1 MRYVIRAP
9 FPFLLVLLAVGT
21 SVAQQTTSERP
32 RTVAPETREDTWKNF
47 SSPDGFSIDFP
58 GTPTLH
64 TEEINTPTGKYML
77 HRYSLSTL
85 AEYGVIYADYPEKIE
100 TDEEKNRVLN
110 NGAKAAAENVHSEL
124 LSLKEITVDGNPGR
138 LLRERMRD
146 GSSMYAKMVLVGSRL
161 YQVAATL
168 PRPGVVNAE
177 SMQVY
182 EDAATRFIDSF
193 KLSGP
198 ADTFGEVDR
207 WLRNWDHPI
216 QLYSAVSNR

>member
-1 MRYVIRAP
+1 
-9 FPFLLVLLAVGT
+9 
-21 SVAQQTTSERP
+21 
-32 RTVAPETREDTWKNF
+32 
-47 SSPDGFSIDFP
+47 
-58 GTPTLH
+58 
-64 TEEINTPTGKYML
+64 ML

-193 KLSGP
+193 KLSLVAQLGSS
-198 ADTFGEVDR
+198 DTTLFR
-207 WLRNWDHPI
+207 
-216 QLYSAVSNR
+216 SK

>member
-1 MRYVIRAP
+1 VKGKLLRYVIRAP
-9 FPFLLVLLAVGT
+9 FLFFIVVLAVGA

-32 RTVAPETREDTWKNF
+32 RSVAPESRADSWKLF

-58 GTPTLH
+58 GTPTRH
-64 TEEINTPTGKYML
+64 TEEVNTPTGKYKL

-85 AEYGVIYADYPEKIE
+85 AEYGVIYADYPDKIE
-100 TDEEKNRVLN
+100 GDEEKNRILN

-138 LLRERMRD
+138 LLSERMRD
-146 GSSMYAKMVLVGSRL
+146 GSAMYAKMVLVGSRL

-168 PRPGVVNAE
+168 PRPGVVNSE

-182 EDAATRFIDSF
+182 EDAATRFLNSF
-193 KLSGP
+193 KVSGP
-198 ADTFGEVDR
+198 TVTPGD
-207 WLRNWDHPI
+207 
-216 QLYSAVSNR
+216 

>member
-1 MRYVIRAP
+1 LRHLIRAP
-9 FPFLLVLLAVGT
+9 FPLFIVLLAVCA
-21 SVAQQTTSERP
+21 SVAQQTTERP
-32 RTVAPETREDTWKNF
+32 RTVAPESREDSWKRF
-47 SSPDGFSIDFP
+47 SSADGFSVDFP

-85 AEYGVIYADYPEKIE
+85 AEYGVIYADYPDKIE
-100 TDEEKNRVLN
+100 GDEEKNRVLN
-110 NGAKAAAENVHSEL
+110 NGAQAAAENVHSEL

-138 LLRERMRD
+138 LLSERMRD
-146 GSSMYAKMVLVGSRL
+146 GASMYAKMVLVGSRL

-168 PRPGVVNAE
+168 PRPGVVNSE

-182 EDAATRFIDSF
+182 EEAATRFLNSF

-198 ADTFGEVDR
+198 VTLGELDR
-207 WLRNWDHPI
+207 WSRRYDARFVPMLFDG
-216 QLYSAVSNR
+216 Q